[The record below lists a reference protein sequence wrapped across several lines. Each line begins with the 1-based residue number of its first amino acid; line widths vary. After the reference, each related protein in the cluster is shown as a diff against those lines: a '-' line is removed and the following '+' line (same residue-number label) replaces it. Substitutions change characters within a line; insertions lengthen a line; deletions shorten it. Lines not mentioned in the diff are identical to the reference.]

1 MTIEHKSRKTAKKHN
16 KPTVHSND
24 NNSVKKPIIIGLA
37 YSNGCGY
44 CNAMRPDWETMKER
58 VNADNKLNSMVEF
71 VEMEKGEADADEKLA
86 KINADLVECEPI
98 VINGYPTMFC
108 KKEHYAKQYDG
119 DRSAEALTQWVR
131 NAALNGQLGG
141 KKRNVRSS
149 SNKKIKKIV
158 KRSKKSKKSLV
169 SFLKF
174 W

>member
-1 MTIEHKSRKTAKKHN
+1 M
-16 KPTVHSND
+16 
-24 NNSVKKPIIIGLA
+24 KKPIIVGLA

-71 VEMEKGEADADEKLA
+71 VEMEKDEADADEKLA

-108 KKEHYAKQYDG
+108 KKEHYAKQYEG

-141 KKRNVRSS
+141 KKRNIRGTKRIVRGS
-149 SNKKIKKIV
+149 SNKKIV